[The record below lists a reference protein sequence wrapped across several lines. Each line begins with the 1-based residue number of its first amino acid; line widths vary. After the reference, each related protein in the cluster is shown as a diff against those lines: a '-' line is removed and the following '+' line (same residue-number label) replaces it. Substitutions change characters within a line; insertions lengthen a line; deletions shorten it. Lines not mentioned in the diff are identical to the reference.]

1 MQNEEYGF
9 DNELF
14 GLLLKRER
22 ANRYR
27 RVDEFV
33 AAVKEKTGRVISK
46 DSYYKYE
53 KGTMK
58 LATAD
63 VMAIN
68 LTLFGRMNA
77 PEYWRMVYTAAPREW
92 NDIEED
98 AERERIDHIMN
109 SNALS

>member
-1 MQNEEYGF
+1 MENDDFGF

-22 ANRYR
+22 VNKYR

-33 AAVKEKTGRVISK
+33 AAVKEKTGRIISK

-58 LATAD
+58 LTTAD

-68 LTLFGRMNA
+68 ITLFGRMDA

-92 NDIEED
+92 NDIEDD
-98 AERERIDHIMN
+98 AKMESLERIMN
-109 SNALS
+109 TPSLS